1 MLRAIAFIAL
11 AACLGFPAFGQTSS
25 PAGKAD
31 TSQEAFVFDRI
42 ENLVRFEDDGT
53 GIRDTTAVIRIQS
66 QAGVQEFGQ
75 LIFDYS
81 QDTEKLEIQ
90 YVRVR
95 KPDGQVIETSLSGAQ
110 DFAPEIL
117 KEAPMY
123 SDYRQRHISVSS
135 LQPGDVLEYRTIVHV
150 TTALASHQFWYEYSF
165 PKEVAI
171 HENRLEINIPKAREI
186 KLKSPKQ
193 KYETHEQSDRRIYT
207 WEVKDFTP
215 DRKRDRDEELDESDF
230 LPDVQ
235 ISSFTDWQQVAHW
248 YSQLQGLR
256 AADDD
261 VVRKKAAELTRGA
274 TTPSEKARRLYD
286 FVAQNIRYVSLSF
299 GVGRLQP
306 HQASE
311 VLQNSYGDC
320 KDKHTLLQALLH
332 AEGIQSY
339 PVLINSGRKI
349 DPDVPSPAQF
359 DHEIT
364 AMSLGPEFTWL
375 DSTTEVAPYGLILY
389 QLRNKQALLASGD
402 AHGGLV
408 RTTAESPVK
417 NLFSIKMDGKFTET
431 GGLETNIDVTAQG
444 DSDIFLRMAFR
455 RIPQPQW
462 QDLLR
467 GLSQSWGVVGDV
479 SDVHLDAVSDTSKP
493 FHVIYHLRQD
503 NYFRV
508 PSSSTDFRLLPSIA
522 LSPARLDKKKPA
534 EPVDVGPAVERTYR
548 AHIQFPANYTVH
560 VPGAVKM
567 DRDYGEYS
575 SSYSL
580 NKDVLDKE
588 VLDAER
594 HLVLKV
600 NQLPASRR
608 FDYESFRNASGSET
622 EQLLS
627 CSITV
632 ASGTHASAAGAD
644 TSPAELQK
652 LGAAALQR
660 RDFATSTDLLKRAVT
675 AEADR
680 KDAWDQLGQA
690 YAGLN
695 RHDDAIAAFRKQ
707 IELDPYH
714 KTANEDLAAELQK
727 LGKLDDAVTAY
738 RKQLEIAPDD
748 KQVHNGLGL
757 LFVQMQ
763 RDPDA
768 RTELEAAAAIPP
780 DDPQTNLALAQVY
793 QRTGDAAQA
802 AKLMNTLTGTS
813 SATAGA
819 DVFAAALRDDL
830 TPDQTL
836 REAQDTLF
844 QIDDRFESGEYDK
857 LTPSAFSAMNLVALA
872 WSRIGWAKFL
882 QGDNLGAMQYLN
894 SAWLLTQS
902 GTIGNRLGR
911 LFEKEGQKDKARHM
925 FALAAAAGGTDA
937 QSSRGEAEKLA
948 ANPSA
953 ADQEITAAAAELVQM
968 RTVKMPALSGI
979 TGSAQFALV
988 FDSSSK
994 AARAEYLDGDQAL
1007 QAAGDKLREKEFQVR
1022 FPDVSSVKILRRGTL
1037 SCDAKSCTILLQPL
1051 EILQTSAQPTSAATQ
1066 QH

>member
-1 MLRAIAFIAL
+1 MLRALAFIAVC
-11 AACLGFPAFGQTSS
+11 ACLVICSFGQTAS
-25 PAGKAD
+25 PAPRAD

-66 QAGVQEFGQ
+66 QAGVAEFGQ

-81 QDTEKLEIQ
+81 QETEKLEIQ

-95 KPDGQVIETSLSGAQ
+95 KPDGRVIETSPSGAQ

-123 SDYRQRHISVSS
+123 SDYRERHVSVSS
-135 LQPGDVLEYRTIVHV
+135 LQPGDALEYRTIVHV
-150 TTALASHQFWYEYSF
+150 TSALAANQFWYEFSF

-171 HENRLEINIPKAREI
+171 HENRLEINIPKSREI

-193 KYETHEQSDRRIYT
+193 KYDTQEQGDRRVYS
-207 WEVKDFTP
+207 WEVKDFIP
-215 DRKRDRDEELDESDF
+215 DRKRDREQEVDESDF

-235 ISSFTDWQQVAHW
+235 LSSFTDWKQVAHW
-248 YSQLQGLR
+248 YSQLQSPR
-256 AADDD
+256 AGDDD
-261 VVRKKAAELTRGA
+261 VVRKKAAELTQGA
-274 TTPSEKARRLYD
+274 ATPAEKARRLYD

-311 VLQNSYGDC
+311 VLQNGYGDC

-332 AEGIQSY
+332 ASGIPSY
-339 PVLINSGRKI
+339 PVLINSSRKI

-375 DSTTEVAPYGLILY
+375 DSTAEVAPYGLIMY
-389 QLRNKQALLASGD
+389 QLRNKQALLASDD

-408 RTTAESPVK
+408 LTTSDAPVK
-417 NLFSIKMDGKFTET
+417 NLFNLKMDGKFTET
-431 GGLETNIDVTAQG
+431 GGFETNVDVTTQG
-444 DSDIFLRMAFR
+444 DSDIFLRLAFR
-455 RIPQPQW
+455 RVPQPQW

-479 SDVHLDAVSDTSKP
+479 SDVHLDEVGDTSKP
-493 FHVIYHLRQD
+493 FHVTYHLRQD

-508 PSSSTDFRLLPSIA
+508 PSSSTDFRVLPPIA
-522 LSPARLDKKKPA
+522 LPPARLDKKKPA
-534 EPVDVGPAVERTYR
+534 EPVDVGPAVDRTYR
-548 AHIQFPANYTVH
+548 VHIQFPANYSVR

-567 DRDYGEYS
+567 ARDYGEYS

-580 NKDVLDKE
+580 NKN

-627 CSITV
+627 CSITMP
-632 ASGTHASAAGAD
+632 SGAHASIVSTE
-644 TSPAELQK
+644 TSAAELQK

-660 RDFATSTDLLKRAVT
+660 RDFTTSADLLKRAVT
-675 AEADR
+675 AEPDR
-680 KDAWDQLGQA
+680 KDVWDQLGQA

-695 RHDDAIAAFRKQ
+695 RHDDAVAAFRKQ
-707 IELDPYH
+707 IEVDPYQ
-714 KTANEDLAAELQK
+714 KSANGDLAGELQK
-727 LGKLDDAVTAY
+727 LGKLDDAIAAY
-738 RKQLEIAPDD
+738 RKQIEIAPDD
-748 KQVHNGLGL
+748 KQAHTSLGL
-757 LFVQMQ
+757 LFVQMK
-763 RDPDA
+763 RDPEA

-780 DDPQTNLALAQVY
+780 QDPQTNLALAQVY
-793 QRTGDAAQA
+793 QRTGDTAKAAA
-802 AKLMNTLTGTS
+802 LMGTLTGAS
-813 SATAGA
+813 SASAGP
-819 DVFAAALRDDL
+819 DVFASALRDDIN
-830 TPDQTL
+830 PDQTL

-844 QIDDRFESGEYDK
+844 QIDDQFESGEYDK

-882 QGDNLGAMQYLN
+882 QGDHLGAMQYLN
-894 SAWLLTQS
+894 AAWLLTQS
-902 GTIGNRLGR
+902 GAVGNRLGR
-911 LFEKEGQKDKARHM
+911 LYEKEGQQDKARHT
-925 FALAAAAGGTDA
+925 FALAAAAGGSDA
-937 QSSRGEAEKLA
+937 KSSREEAEKLGASPA
-948 ANPSA
+948 AG
-953 ADQEITAAAAELVQM
+953 DQEIGAAGEELIQI
-968 RTVKMPALSGI
+968 RTVRLPAMAGVSGN
-979 TGSAQFALV
+979 AQFALV

-994 AARAEYLDGDQAL
+994 PARAEYLDGEQAL
-1007 QAAGDKLREKEFQVR
+1007 RAAGAKLREQEFPVR
-1022 FPDVSSVKILRRGTL
+1022 FPDVSSIKILRRGTL
-1037 SCDAKSCTILLQPL
+1037 SCDAKSCTMLLQPL
-1051 EILQTSAQPTSAATQ
+1051 EVLQNGEQPSPPG